1 IDAITEKIYKRR
13 FVDMF
18 NVEFSIKDIREEG
31 IKEGIIRGE
40 RKSSIEMARKL
51 LIKGISIKD
60 IVDVT
65 GLNEEFIATL
75 NKKS

>member
-1 IDAITEKIYKRR
+1 
-13 FVDMF
+13 MF